1 MKATVRRRGEA
12 LEQAILDA
20 VQEELIE
27 VGYAK
32 LTIDGVARR
41 AHTSTPVLYRR
52 WPSRAALVLAA
63 LSCHQSPEGEPPDTG
78 DLRSDLFAFL
88 RPVAR
93 RFDGMLGEAVRGLL
107 AETVRDQELA
117 TLVRAQQ
124 ARIACQPGIIT
135 VLERAVARGEID
147 SGTLTPRVTTLP
159 LDLLRHE
166 VMVRGTPIPDA
177 TVTEIVDDIVL
188 PLLTGKTRAP

>member
-1 MKATVRRRGEA
+1 MKVTMRRRGEA

-52 WPSRAALVLAA
+52 WPSRTALVLAA
-63 LSCHQSPEGEPPDTG
+63 LDCHKSPDGEAPDTG

-88 RPVAR
+88 RPVTR

-107 AETVRDQELA
+107 AETVRDPELSA
-117 TLVRAQQ
+117 LVRAQH
-124 ARIACQPGIIT
+124 ARIAAESGITTI
-135 VLERAVARGEID
+135 LERAVARGDID
-147 SGTLTPRVTTLP
+147 SGALTPRVTTLP

-166 VMVRGTPIPDA
+166 VMIRGTPIPDA
-177 TVTEIVDDIVL
+177 AVTEIVDDIVL
-188 PLLTGKTRAP
+188 PLLTGKTRTP